1 MIRAYELQPGDRT
14 TIYFQGLITMT
25 LEDFINL
32 SLKGLTIIQFA
43 SNYIVLEME
52 RLHGKERKKDV

>member
-1 MIRAYELQPGDRT
+1 MIRAYELQPGDRA

-32 SLKGLTIIQFA
+32 SLKGLTIIQFT
-43 SNYIVLEME
+43 SNYIILEME
-52 RLHGKERKKDV
+52 RLHG

>member
-1 MIRAYELQPGDRT
+1 MIRAYELQPGDRAI
-14 TIYFQGLITMT
+14 IYFQGLIVMT

-32 SLKGLTIIQFA
+32 SSKGLTIIQFT

-52 RLHGKERKKDV
+52 RLHG

>member
-14 TIYFQGLITMT
+14 TIYFQGLIIMT

-32 SLKGLTIIQFA
+32 SLKGLTIIQFT

-52 RLHGKERKKDV
+52 RLHG